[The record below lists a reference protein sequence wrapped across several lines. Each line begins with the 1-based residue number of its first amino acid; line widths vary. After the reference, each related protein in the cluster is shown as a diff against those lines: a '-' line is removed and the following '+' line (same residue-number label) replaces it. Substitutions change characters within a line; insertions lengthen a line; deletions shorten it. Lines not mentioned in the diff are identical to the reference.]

1 MIRRARLNFTIF
13 TLAVAGSGWLGVAV
27 DRAAGVE
34 TATGTATSSGSGTT
48 GMLFFL
54 LGPVAAVLILHAFTR
69 GRDGGGSLGLTPR
82 AGIRWYAAAAAFYP
96 IVTAISIGLGVV
108 TGFVTVNDRPGLLA
122 AVGAVFLVQLIKNPI
137 EEFVFRGYGTRTALA
152 MGLRGRLVPH
162 LLAGAVWGLWH
173 VPLYL
178 VWTSAADMRL
188 VTSLPMVLFLPMTL
202 AGTMAAS
209 VLYGEVRAR
218 TGSIWPGV
226 LMHSVCN
233 AIATPLMIDGYLT
246 FDGNSDVMFSPV
258 AGSIVLIVLTAGA
271 GLALVYARKPAAVRP
286 PAPLE
291 SVS

>member
-1 MIRRARLNFTIF
+1 MTGRARLNFTIF
-13 TLAVAGSGWLGVAV
+13 TLAVVGTGWLGVAV
-27 DRAAGVE
+27 DRAAGTE

-54 LGPVAAVLILHAFTR
+54 LGPLVAVPLLHFLS
-69 GRDGGGSLGLTPR
+69 RDGGGPLGLAPR
-82 AGIRWYAAAAAFYP
+82 AGLRWYALAAVFYP
-96 IVTAISIGLGVV
+96 LVTAIAIGLGTA
-108 TGFVTVNDRPGLLA
+108 TGHVTVNDRPGLLA
-122 AVGAVFLVQLIKNPI
+122 AVASVFAVQLIKNPI

-178 VWTSAADMRL
+178 VWTSATDMRL
-188 VTSLPMVLFLPMTL
+188 VTSLPMTLFLPLML
-202 AGTMAAS
+202 AGTTAAS

-233 AIATPLMIDGYLT
+233 AIATPLMVGGYLT
-246 FDGNSDVMFSPV
+246 FEGHGDVLFSPV
-258 AGSIVLIVLTAGA
+258 AGSIVLIVLTAAA
-271 GLALVYARKPAAVRP
+271 GVALIYRRKPATVRP
-286 PAPLE
+286 PASLQKI
-291 SVS
+291 S

>member
-34 TATGTATSSGSGTT
+34 TATGTATSSGGGTT

-54 LGPVAAVLILHAFTR
+54 LGPVAAALILHAFTR

-82 AGIRWYAAAAAFYP
+82 AGIRWYAATAAFYP

-122 AVGAVFLVQLIKNPI
+122 AFGAVFLVQLIKNPI
-137 EEFVFRGYGTRTALA
+137 EEFVFRGYGT
-152 MGLRGRLVPH
+152 
-162 LLAGAVWGLWH
+162 
-173 VPLYL
+173 
-178 VWTSAADMRL
+178 
-188 VTSLPMVLFLPMTL
+188 
-202 AGTMAAS
+202 
-209 VLYGEVRAR
+209 R

>member
-1 MIRRARLNFTIF
+1 MIRRARLDFTIF
-13 TLAVAGSGWLGVAV
+13 ALAVVGTGWLGVAA
-27 DRAAGVE
+27 DRAAGAE

-48 GMLFFL
+48 GMLLFL
-54 LGPVAAVLILHAFTR
+54 LGPVVAVLVLHGFTR

-96 IVTAISIGLGVV
+96 IVTAASVGLGVV

-122 AVGAVFLVQLIKNPI
+122 AAGAVFLVQLIKNPI

-152 MGLRGRLVPH
+152 LGLRGRLVPH

-188 VTSLPMVLFLPMTL
+188 VTSLPMALFLPMML

-246 FDGNSDVMFSPV
+246 FDGHGDVLFSPV
-258 AGSIVLIVLTAGA
+258 AGSVVLIVLTAGA
-271 GLALVYARKPAAVRP
+271 GLGLVYARSRRPARP